1 MLTYCLT
8 ETGPTQNS
16 VQLKTNIL
24 FVFIPKMLNISQR
37 NTAGNVGCS
46 SYFSSEKALAWCSIL
61 ILWPLNSG
69 DWAPRATELNG
80 TLLSHLKTWTKDH
93 SPPYLIVF
101 LVIGLFSFCFVFRC
115 CFLYVWVKQCFVWF
129 QVSFQAYF
137 PIQSYTSKPKSVV
150 NTFAKHS

>member
-24 FVFIPKMLNISQR
+24 FVFIPIMLNISQR

-46 SYFSSEKALAWCSIL
+46 SYFSSVKALAWCSIL

-80 TLLSHLKTWTKDH
+80 TLLSRLKTWTKDH
-93 SPPYLIVF
+93 SPPYLLVF
-101 LVIGLFSFCFVFRC
+101 LVIGLFSFSFIFFVVVLCMCQSNNVLFDSRFPFRLI
-115 CFLYVWVKQCFVWF
+115 FLFNHTLQNLNQW
-129 QVSFQAYF
+129 
-137 PIQSYTSKPKSVV
+137 
-150 NTFAKHS
+150 